1 MTYKNAFRLIKD
13 NKGFILFI
21 LSMAAF
27 RTAIADWNYVPSE
40 SMEPTFYDQEYL
52 LVNKLAYGP
61 AIPFTKSRLFHTGT
75 PKRGDIIT
83 FYPPHEELQF
93 VKRVIAT
100 PGDIVQIEG
109 NSIYVNNSQ
118 LSFSQASVENN
129 TLFGSEKID
138 SLTHAVQYTREH
150 NIPVFSF
157 KTQVPEGKYFV
168 MGDNR
173 NNSVDSRFW
182 GFVDENKIMGKVTH
196 IAVSFSG
203 DRPLLQRI
211 GTRLN

>member
-1 MTYKNAFRLIKD
+1 MLRKNAFRILKS
-13 NKGFILFI
+13 NRGFILFI
-21 LSMAAF
+21 LGMVIF

-40 SMEPTFYDQEYL
+40 SMEPTFYDKEYL

-61 AIPFTKSRLFHTGT
+61 SIPFTKSRLFHTGT

-83 FYPPHEELQF
+83 FYPPHEDRQF

-100 PGDIVQIEG
+100 PSDIIQVEGDR
-109 NSIYVNNSQ
+109 IYVNNTQLAVSQ
-118 LSFSQASVENN
+118 KSLKNN
-129 TLFGSEKID
+129 ILFGSETIG
-138 SLTHAVQYTREH
+138 SQTHDIQYIRRPDTPE
-150 NIPVFSF
+150 FSF

-182 GFVDENKIMGKVTH
+182 GFVDENSIMGKATH
-196 IAVSFSG
+196 VAVSFSR
-203 DRPLLQRI
+203 DRPWSQRI

>member
-1 MTYKNAFRLIKD
+1 MLHKKAFRPLNN

-21 LSMAAF
+21 LCMATF

-40 SMEPTFYDQEYL
+40 SMEPTFYDKEYI

-61 AIPFTKSRLFHTGT
+61 SIPFTKSRLFHTGA
-75 PKRGDIIT
+75 PERGDIIT
-83 FYPPHEELQF
+83 FYPPHEERQL
-93 VKRVIAT
+93 VKRVIGI
-100 PGDIVQIEG
+100 PGDIIQIEG
-109 NSIYVNNSQ
+109 DRLYVNNTQ
-118 LSFSQASVENN
+118 LSFTQSSQENDI
-129 TLFGSEKID
+129 LFGHEKIG
-138 SLTHAVQYTREH
+138 SLAHAVQFIRGSNSPT
-150 NIPVFSF
+150 FSF

-182 GFVDENKIMGKVTH
+182 GFADESNIMGKATH
-196 IAVSFSG
+196 IAVSFSS
-203 DRPLLQRI
+203 DRPFSQRI